1 MMVLITLAQQ
11 RKTFGKCQKTFFY
24 IALPGEQLGEQV
36 QSQGYRAAVLNQW
49 ITNPSGDKCP
59 FHRGL
64 HSRYPH
70 TRYLPYIL

>member
-24 IALPGEQLGEQV
+24 IALPEEQLGEQV

-49 ITNPSGDKCP
+49 VTNPSGVKCP

-64 HSRYPH
+64 LSRYPP